1 MSLLYPHSNTLS
13 LSLQLFMVFCIEL
26 PLTLVGASSL
36 ASITHQTEP
45 IQKCD
50 HVIGGWN
57 AGSVKLNFSFL
68 TSTLINMLTSAPHF
82 PSKHGPL
89 WINRCRW

>member
-1 MSLLYPHSNTLS
+1 MSLSYPHSNTLS
-13 LSLQLFMVFCIEL
+13 PSLQLFMVFCIKL

-36 ASITHQTEP
+36 ASITRQTKP
-45 IQKCD
+45 IQKRD

-57 AGSVKLNFSFL
+57 AGSVELNFSFL
-68 TSTLINMLTSAPHF
+68 TGTLINMLASAPHF

-89 WINRCRW
+89 WINRCHW